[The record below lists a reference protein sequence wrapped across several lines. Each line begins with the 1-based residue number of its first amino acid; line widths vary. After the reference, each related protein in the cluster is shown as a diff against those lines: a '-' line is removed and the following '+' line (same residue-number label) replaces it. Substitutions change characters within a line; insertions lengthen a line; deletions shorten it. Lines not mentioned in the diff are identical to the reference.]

1 MVASANQP
9 NRLPSPKFIPNS
21 KQQQANS
28 ASFPRAHTVVLSTK
42 DASTIPAMD
51 STTMDTEPSEPQVL
65 FRPGKKRKIYRHRTD
80 GAEGQGDLNGSAGET
95 SEAGA
100 DTKAK
105 ISDDDEDT
113 SAAGTALSVAEALR
127 LRNARRRRL
136 GGVEFRRED
145 VPRTDFLGENS
156 ETSLALRDGE
166 VDTNPGAEAAMSI
179 STRFA
184 PETGL
189 IGELVNKHM

>member
-1 MVASANQP
+1 
-9 NRLPSPKFIPNS
+9 
-21 KQQQANS
+21 
-28 ASFPRAHTVVLSTK
+28 
-42 DASTIPAMD
+42 MD
-51 STTMDTEPSEPQVL
+51 SEPSEPQVL

-80 GAEGQGDLNGSAGET
+80 SAESQGDRNGSAAEALA
-95 SEAGA
+95 AGA
-100 DTKAK
+100 DTGARTPH
-105 ISDDDEDT
+105 DDDDT
-113 SAAGTALSVAEALR
+113 SATGDALSVAEALR

-145 VPRTDFLGENS
+145 VPRTDLFGETS
-156 ETSLALRDGE
+156 ETGLVLRDGAMD
-166 VDTNPGAEAAMSI
+166 VSPGADAAASI